1 MGLKWAI
8 SYRFDDEA
16 DSYVLTNYDEE
27 TDQEQSETEGQA
39 ILPLNGRNG
48 DDDLDDLDDDL
59 AE

>member
-27 TDQEQSETEGQA
+27 TDEEQSETEGQA
-39 ILPLNGRNG
+39 ILPLNGHDC

>member
-39 ILPLNGRNG
+39 ILPLNGRYS
-48 DDDLDDLDDDL
+48 DSDLDDLDDDL